1 MERLVQLELFGQ
13 DFSFYTDASEEDVAR
28 IIELVRTELGADQ
41 PGKIKQLPS
50 SKMLILGCL
59 KIAAKCVQAEKD
71 LETFQSEQDKS
82 ISKLIGKYS
91 SEIK

>member
-28 IIELVRTELGADQ
+28 IIDLVRTELGADQ
-41 PGKIKQLPS
+41 ADRMTQLPS

-59 KIAAKCVQAEKD
+59 KIAAQCVQVEKD
-71 LETFQSEQDKS
+71 LKAFRIEQDES